1 MSTKI
6 TTEEFIKH
14 TDIELYNE
22 MYGSSGKQKMGKGPG
37 KKRRNP
43 QKEWDKKVKQ
53 QRSERRIKKQG
64 I

>member
-22 MYGSSGKQKMGKGPG
+22 MFGSSGKQRMGKFG
-37 KKRRNP
+37 KKRPNP
-43 QKEWDKKVKQ
+43 QKEWEKKKKQ
-53 QRSERRIKKQG
+53 QHKQNRNKKQG
-64 I
+64 L